1 VLGSLESGR
10 GKAPRTELVFNF
22 SNPLIQ
28 RLTQVKARS
37 ILERAAQV
45 LYVQGLLLAHQPL
58 SARELGL
65 LTQGLTGLLD
75 NLLAPAKSKKPEDS
89 EP

>member
-22 SNPLIQ
+22 LNPLIQ
-28 RLTQVKARS
+28 RLTKVKTRS
-37 ILERAAQV
+37 ILKRAVEV

-58 SARELGL
+58 TSRELGTL
-65 LTQGLTGLLD
+65 SQGLAGLLD
-75 NLLAPAKSKKPEDS
+75 ALVSPSQPAKPEES